1 MLRFLF
7 LGILALKLGE
17 QGRVNAFQG
26 PVEIASAG
34 RTSHV
39 DEDAVMNVV
48 ARKVDT
54 IGMPV
59 DCHDGHCTDP
69 NLKGHTSNLETGH
82 SSSAEKKTTRNLEK
96 PARSLT
102 GFSSVKPSS
111 GLSPIPPSTLGQSPA
126 IKKKALKIQ
135 NPPVN
140 LRQTSKKLKRKR
152 RCRPRHRRHR
162 N

>member
-1 MLRFLF
+1 MLRIWF
-7 LGILALKLGE
+7 LGILALQLGE
-17 QGRVNAFQG
+17 YGRVNAFQG

-59 DCHDGHCTDP
+59 DCHDGHCTDS
-69 NLKGHTSNLETGH
+69 NIKGHTSNVETGH
-82 SSSAEKKTTRNLEK
+82 TSNAEKGTTRVLEK
-96 PARSLT
+96 PSRSLT
-102 GFSSVKPSS
+102 GFSSVKPS
-111 GLSPIPPSTLGQSPA
+111 LVMSPIPPSSLGHSPG

-135 NPPVN
+135 KPTVN
-140 LRQTSKKLKRKR
+140 LRQKSKKQKRKR